1 MLYMRRHCG
10 SQNAEHLDHGFSE
23 LIVDFSTKQ
32 ERTYQTPVINESP
45 VERVDSFRYLSVHIT
60 QDLSCSCHINTV
72 VEKTWQHLYHLRRLR
87 DFRLTSKVLRNFYS
101 CTIESILTGNI
112 ATWFRNSTMQDR
124 QALQRVA
131 RSAER
136 IIHTKLP
143 DLHSIYSKRC
153 WTKTRKIVK
162 DLSHPN
168 NGLFS
173 LLRSG
178 KENSQLLF
186 KETFLPA
193 FFKHVPS
200 VEVWIKVKV
209 YTVSIKL
216 GYLYSIK
223 KIGLNTI
230 TNPTVNTITNTKV
243 NTITNTKVNTITNPT
258 VNTITNPRVNTI
270 TNTKVNTITNTKMNT
285 ITNPTLNTITKTK
298 VNTIT
303 NTKVNTITNP
313 TVNTITNPRV
323 NTITNTKVNTIT
335 STKVNTITNTTVN
348 TITNPRVN
356 TITITKVNTITNP
369 TLNTITNPSMKPQV
383 ISLSLNTITNLSL
396 NTITNSSLNIIINL
410 SLNSINEPQC
420 HKSITEHH
428 VTNSCPP
435 QSNSET
441 PCHLS
446 ITKYSH

>member
-1 MLYMRRHCG
+1 M
-10 SQNAEHLDHGFSE
+10 NESE

-72 VEKTWQHLYHLRRLR
+72 VEKTWQRLYHLRRLR

-112 ATWFRNSTMQDR
+112 ATWFRNRTMQDR
-124 QALQRVA
+124 RALQRVA

-173 LLRSG
+173 LLRSKDLVTKALG
-178 KENSQLLF
+178 LTLHFIFSEHHHNPTLN
-186 KETFLPA
+186 T
-193 FFKHVPS
+193 
-200 VEVWIKVKV
+200 ITNTKVNTITNTKV
-209 YTVSIKL
+209 NTITNPTVNTITNTKVNT
-216 GYLYSIK
+216 ITNTK
-223 KIGLNTI
+223 VNTITNPTVNTITNPTVNTITNTKVNTITNTKVNTITNPTVNTITNTKVNTITNTKVNTITNPTVNTI

-270 TNTKVNTITNTKMNT
+270 TNTKVNTITNTK
-285 ITNPTLNTITKTK
+285 
-298 VNTIT
+298 
-303 NTKVNTITNP
+303 VNTITNP
-313 TVNTITNPRV
+313 TVNTITN
-323 NTITNTKVNTIT
+323 TK
-335 STKVNTITNTTVN
+335 
-348 TITNPRVN
+348 
-356 TITITKVNTITNP
+356 
-369 TLNTITNPSMKPQV
+369 
-383 ISLSLNTITNLSL
+383 
-396 NTITNSSLNIIINL
+396 
-410 SLNSINEPQC
+410 
-420 HKSITEHH
+420 
-428 VTNSCPP
+428 
-435 QSNSET
+435 
-441 PCHLS
+441 
-446 ITKYSH
+446 